1 MHVRLL
7 TVADA
12 GVYRALMLHAYT
24 AAPDAFTSTP
34 DERAAEPLAWWERR
48 IADPTG
54 LSAALGAWLGAE
66 LVGAVAMEYA
76 AKPKTRHKAH
86 LIGMFVKE
94 SARGHGAGLELVK
107 AALAHARDVK
117 HALTVGLTVTE
128 GNDPAIRLYE
138 VAGFEAWGVE
148 PMAVHVDDGFKGKVH
163 MSCRLEA

>member
-34 DERAAEPLAWWERR
+34 DERAAEPRAEGRAQARR
-48 IADPTG
+48 V
-54 LSAALGAWLGAE
+54 GAE

-76 AKPKTRHKAH
+76 DKPKTRHKAH

-94 SARGHGAGLELVK
+94 SARGHGAGFELVK

-117 HALTVGLTVTE
+117 RALTVGLTVTE
-128 GNDPAIRLYE
+128 GNDPAIRLYTA
-138 VAGFEAWGVE
+138 AGFEPWGVE
-148 PMAVHVDDGFKGKVH
+148 PMAVRVDDGFKGKVH
-163 MSCRLEA
+163 MSCRLEAPQA